1 MLYMWGVYNYMS
13 EYVVKTGGGGR
24 KDKKVFEFDLSQNLM
39 LNANVT
45 SNFTIKKSE
54 QKVLIT
60 VPANIAVGAWVPL
73 MSATIDLK
81 LNYMYYLRSTDYN
94 GYGRIGIC
102 NTTNTSKAW
111 PFEQAG
117 RNAFGYFPYE
127 LKSTYRDGDNHV
139 IRDDY
144 HEAWFYLPTTI
155 DAAYTEKTAP
165 FALWFC
171 GDKLH
176 NEAREAF
183 SFSIELYE

>member
-1 MLYMWGVYNYMS
+1 
-13 EYVVKTGGGGR
+13 
-24 KDKKVFEFDLSQNLM
+24 
-39 LNANVT
+39 
-45 SNFTIKKSE
+45 
-54 QKVLIT
+54 
-60 VPANIAVGAWVPL
+60 

-81 LNYMYYLRSTDYN
+81 LNYMYYLCSIDYN

-102 NTTNTSKAW
+102 NTTSASGAW

-139 IRDDY
+139 IRDDC
-144 HEAWFYLPTTI
+144 HEAWFYLPTTNN
-155 DAAYTEKTAP
+155 AAYTKKTVP

-183 SFSIELYE
+183 TFSIELYEQIKE